1 MIEKVKK
8 IGIIIIIAILFA
20 LFSFS
25 LVDLVDEGPKYEDFC
40 ISKNAPFIPVQKELT
55 CKNITEPSQLQYE
68 DCNKLGGFIEYSYDG
83 QGCPKSFE
91 CNTCNKVFEDAG
103 KQHRLIGFIIT
114 TIIGVIAIIAGMYI
128 NSKQD
133 VIGWIYSGILIGGMI
148 SVAIG
153 TIMYFH
159 DMGRFVKP
167 FVLLG
172 EMILII
178 WIAIRTYIKRK

>member
-25 LVDLVDEGPKYEDFC
+25 LVDLADEGPKYEDYC
-40 ISKNAPFIPVQKELT
+40 ISKNAPFIPVQKDLI
-55 CKNITEPSQLQYE
+55 CKNITEPTNAQYE
-68 DCNKLGGFIEYSYDG
+68 TCNKQGGFIEYSYDG

-91 CNTCNKVFEDAG
+91 CNTCNKLFEEAG
-103 KQHRLIGFIIT
+103 KQHRFIGFLIT
-114 TIIGVIAIIAGMYI
+114 TIMGVIAIIVGMYI
-128 NSKQD
+128 TSKKE

-167 FVLLG
+167 FVLLV
-172 EMILII
+172 EIILIA
-178 WIAIRTYIKRK
+178 WIAIRTYSKK